1 MLKASSKMHFALSA
15 KCPRTH
21 TAWADAPLI
30 DYTCKACNSSWSRK
44 AFRTF
49 SSLLP
54 APWQEHLCLDLNA
67 SPCFTA
73 LMRFMGD
80 QSKLK
85 DQNEVEC
92 IYEILQVC
100 ELPLGKVLKHQ
111 WE

>member
-1 MLKASSKMHFALSA
+1 MLKASSKMHFALSE

-30 DYTCKACNSSWSRK
+30 DYTCKARNSPWSRK

-54 APWQEHLCLDLNA
+54 APWQDHLCLDLNA
-67 SPCFTA
+67 NPCFTA